1 MSLEQDVRDLNA
13 SIRELIAVMRNGAGA
28 HAPVQFNDNLEP
40 VPLLRQEEDD
50 GRPAF
55 EIKERPLSY
64 AEDIQQPALALIKAK
79 GRDALA
85 GILARFGAKTAKD
98 VPTERWP
105 ELAAAIVEAAG

>member
-40 VPLLRQEEDD
+40 VPLRQDEDD

-55 EIKERPLSY
+55 EIKERLLSY
-64 AEDIQQPALALIKAK
+64 AEDIQQPALTLIKSK

-85 GILARFGAKTAKD
+85 AILARFNAKTAKD
-98 VPTERWP
+98 VPVDRWP
-105 ELAAAIVEAAG
+105 ELAAAIVEASR